1 MKKIL
6 FSPVGGTDPISQVNV
21 YDGSLLHI
29 ARVYKPDEIIMY
41 MSKEVL
47 EYHNSD
53 NRYVYCLEKLDEM
66 QGRHTD
72 IRVIERPELT
82 QVHEFD
88 YFYRDFLEIIK
99 GIYNTIGPDD
109 ILLYNVSSGT
119 PAMKSGL
126 LVLQTLGE
134 YPGKLIQVAT
144 PERKMN
150 EHIHRNY
157 DVKTLWELD
166 EDNSEDYE
174 NRCKEISCPSLTN
187 IKYQEMI
194 RSFISKYD
202 YRTADYIANQLPAN
216 MTVGYRHLIRAGM
229 YRLEL
234 DRTMVDKLLTGQN
247 DFSLPIRTDNERKYY
262 EYALSVQ
269 TKLRKEEYADYIRS
283 LTPLIVGLFELVINH
298 EFQIDIEQYC
308 SSNGRWS
315 RSALAG
321 TELLSVLESTSSDGF
336 KYGFVYSVHLKNI
349 ITYYSNDPVLTE
361 ITNNLRSVEENV
373 RNLAAH
379 TITAIT
385 KDIIIKKTG
394 FQPTKIMADIK
405 RLFNYTGINVRGD
418 YWNSYD
424 DLNDVII
431 SKMNE
436 L

>member
-29 ARVYKPDEIIMY
+29 ARVYKPDVIIMY

-47 EYHNSD
+47 AYHNSD
-53 NRYVYCLEKLDEM
+53 NRYVYCLKKLDEM

-82 QVHEFD
+82 RVHEFD

-99 GIYNTIGPDD
+99 GIYKTMDSDD
-109 ILLYNVSSGT
+109 TLLYNVSSGT

-144 PERKMN
+144 PAGKMN
-150 EHIHRNY
+150 EHIHSNY
-157 DVKTLWELD
+157 DVETLWELN
-166 EDNSEDYE
+166 EDNSEDFE
-174 NRCKEISCPSLTN
+174 NRCREISCPSLTN

-194 RSFISKYD
+194 RGFISKYD
-202 YRTADYIANQLPAN
+202 YRTADYIANELPAD
-216 MTVGYRHLIRAGM
+216 MTAGYRHLIQAGM

-234 DRTMVDKLLTGQN
+234 DRTMVDKLLAGQK
-247 DFSLPIRTDNERKYY
+247 DFSLPIRSGNERKYF

-283 LTPLIVGLFELVINH
+283 LTPLIVGLFELVIRH
-298 EFQIDIEQYC
+298 EFQINIGQYC
-308 SSNGRWS
+308 TSNGRWNS
-315 RSALAG
+315 SALAG
-321 TELLSVLESTSSDGF
+321 TELLSVLESTSPDGF

-349 ITYYSNDPVLTE
+349 ITHYSKDPVLTE

-385 KDIIIKKTG
+385 KDIILKKTG
-394 FQPTKIMADIK
+394 FQPTKIMADIR
-405 RLFNYTGINVRGD
+405 RLFSYTGINVKAE
-418 YWNSYD
+418 YWDSYD
-424 DLNDVII
+424 ALNNVII

-436 L
+436 